1 MRSEKLNFTG
11 ELCSVN
17 LFRNVKNPLEI
28 REKLMKGQ
36 LDATVINAKLIPD
49 ILQIFVA
56 ANKAA
61 KSRQNGKAL
70 TKTVHTELIYNLS
83 PTKKVT
89 ESLKI
94 FGISEKSQDLLVVTF
109 DDDNG
114 EKLQNIKNV
123 IQGDIKDLAE
133 LPDITDW
140 NEIAQLHGI
149 IEAKLDPEHIRDLL
163 ISKSAVKDFLL

>member
-1 MRSEKLNFTG
+1 MKTEKLNFTG
-11 ELCSVN
+11 ELCSVS
-17 LFRNVKNPLEI
+17 LFRNVQNPLDV

-36 LDATVINAKLIPD
+36 LDATVINATLVPD

-61 KSRQNGKAL
+61 KSRQNGKTL

-94 FGISEKSQDLLVVTF
+94 FGIREEIHDLIVVTF

-133 LPDITDW
+133 LQDITDW
-140 NEIAQLHGI
+140 NAIAQLHGI
-149 IEAKLDPEHIRDLL
+149 SEAKLDPEHIRDLL

>member
-1 MRSEKLNFTG
+1 MKTEKLNFTG
-11 ELCSVN
+11 ELCSVV
-17 LFRNVKNPLEI
+17 LFRNVQNPLEI

-36 LDATVINAKLIPD
+36 LDATVINATLIPD

-61 KSRQNGKAL
+61 KSRQKGKAL

-94 FGISEKSQDLLVVTF
+94 FGIREEIHDLIVVTF

-114 EKLQNIKNV
+114 EKLQNVKNV
-123 IQGDIKDLAE
+123 IQGDIKDLGE
-133 LPDITDW
+133 LKDITDW
-140 NEIAQLHGI
+140 KEIAKLHGI
-149 IEAKLDPEHIRDLL
+149 EEEKLGPDHVRDLL

>member
-17 LFRNVKNPLEI
+17 LFRNVQNPLEI

-94 FGISEKSQDLLVVTF
+94 FGISEKSEDLLVVTF

-149 IEAKLDPEHIRDLL
+149 IEAKLDPERIRDLL

>member
-11 ELCSVN
+11 ELGSVN
-17 LFRNVKNPLEI
+17 LFRNVQNPLEI

-149 IEAKLDPEHIRDLL
+149 IEAKLDPERIRDLL

>member
-1 MRSEKLNFTG
+1 MGRKRNSKIITSEEKF
-11 ELCSVN
+11 
-17 LFRNVKNPLEI
+17 VKKHEDG
-28 REKLMKGQ
+28 K
-36 LDATVINAKLIPD
+36 T
-49 ILQIFVA
+49 
-56 ANKAA
+56 
-61 KSRQNGKAL
+61 RQNGKTL

-94 FGISEKSQDLLVVTF
+94 FGIREEIHDLIVVTF

-133 LPDITDW
+133 LQDITDW
-140 NEIAQLHGI
+140 NAIAQLHGI
-149 IEAKLDPEHIRDLL
+149 SETKLDPEHIRDLL